1 EFALFCNY
9 FAFLKYLFGVIL
21 NLNFKVMFIESREN
35 RRRNDGGLDF
45 VVTVVGPG
53 GECLTTKTL
62 KNEL

>member
-1 EFALFCNY
+1 
-9 FAFLKYLFGVIL
+9 
-21 NLNFKVMFIESREN
+21 MFIESREN

-62 KNEL
+62 KNELKSPFVVM